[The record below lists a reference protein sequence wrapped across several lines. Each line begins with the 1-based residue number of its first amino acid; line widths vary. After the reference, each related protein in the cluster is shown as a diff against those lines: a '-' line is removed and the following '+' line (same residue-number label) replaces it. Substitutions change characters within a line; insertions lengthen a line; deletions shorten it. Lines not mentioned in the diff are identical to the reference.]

1 MLSTIISSERLIF
14 QPPKVNLPH
23 IYRHSNILIILTF
36 FLETFKHWDTGLVSS
51 GVSLT
56 LQGEGTSLALA
67 GHPSIDDITIKI
79 PYVVEVLLHQPVSH
93 SIFSYW
99 VG

>member
-1 MLSTIISSERLIF
+1 MLSTFISSERLIF

-23 IYRHSNILIILTF
+23 ICRYSNILIILTF
-36 FLETFKHWDTGLVSS
+36 FPETFKHLDTGLVSS

-56 LQGEGTSLALA
+56 LWGEGMSLALA
-67 GHPSIDDITIKI
+67 GHPSIDDVTIKI
-79 PYVVEVLLHQPVSH
+79 PYVVDVLLHQPVLH